1 MPKHEL
7 FFILFSYLLGAIP
20 FGYVL
25 YYLTERKD
33 IRKEGSGNIGA
44 TNVLRAKGRCAGIT
58 TLLLDALKGA
68 VPVLYGL
75 KHFDNPV
82 IIMAGGSAVILGHLF
97 SPYLKFKG
105 GKGIA
110 TFLGV
115 FAVFHFPSVL
125 AFGAG
130 FLATAYWTR
139 YISAASI
146 SGVAAAFVVVL
157 FTQVPE
163 ISMILMAVLL
173 MILYKHRA
181 NIGRIAAGCEPR
193 FKWSKKTNG

>member
-20 FGYVL
+20 FGMVL
-25 YYLTERKD
+25 YFLTERKD

-44 TNVLRAKGRCAGIT
+44 TNVLRAKGRTAGIA
-58 TLLLDALKGA
+58 TLLLDALKG
-68 VPVLYGL
+68 VFPILYGL

-82 IIMAGGSAVILGHLF
+82 IVMAGGGAVILGHLF

-115 FAVFHFPSVL
+115 FTVFHLPSAV

-130 FLATAYWTR
+130 FLATAIRTR

-146 SGVAAAFVVVL
+146 AGVTAAFVAVL

-163 ISMILMAVLL
+163 ISMILLVVVLL
-173 MILYKHRA
+173 IVYKHRA
-181 NIGRIAAGCEPR
+181 NIRRIASGSESR
-193 FKWSKKTNG
+193 FKWSSKTDG